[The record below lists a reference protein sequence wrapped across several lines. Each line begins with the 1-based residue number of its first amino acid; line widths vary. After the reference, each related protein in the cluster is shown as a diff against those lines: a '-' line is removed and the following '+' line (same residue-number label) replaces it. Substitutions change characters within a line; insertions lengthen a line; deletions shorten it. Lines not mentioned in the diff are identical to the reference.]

1 MSTDNNYDTD
11 GFGGTLDVSA
21 EKIKF
26 QTSIIITQDANKSG
40 ILSFLIEVEQT
51 STPLPSSTSGQT
63 IRVSDQGTGYP

>member
-1 MSTDNNYDTD
+1 MPSDNNYDTD
-11 GFGGTLDVSA
+11 DFGGILDVSA

-26 QTSIIITQDANKSG
+26 QTSIIIVQDANKSG
-40 ILSFLIEVEQT
+40 ILSFLTQVEQT